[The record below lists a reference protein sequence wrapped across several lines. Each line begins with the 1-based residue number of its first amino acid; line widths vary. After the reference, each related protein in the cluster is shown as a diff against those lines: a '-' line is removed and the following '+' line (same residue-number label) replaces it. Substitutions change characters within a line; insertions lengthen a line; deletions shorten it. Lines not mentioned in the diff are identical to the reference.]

1 MGLRSALRALPADER
16 PPGLG
21 GPSTPSGSS
30 SSDVAVPVPVAFDDW
45 LAGRARQAPVVLALD
60 DIHWAD
66 GETLDVLT
74 YVLAG
79 PEERRLVL
87 LLTVRTSE
95 VGERHPLWRWLADA
109 RRLPGVEEV
118 TLGPLTRDEIGDE
131 VSLVLGRP
139 PIRLS
144 STRCSSGARATRT
157 SLAFSSPAST
167 RRPRRCRPGCPSSS
181 TLPPS
186 GSWST
191 LSDDAQRLLRSLAVA
206 GRPALGR
213 SLGRIAHVADLA
225 DPGPALREAV
235 DGGLVDVGEDGSCW
249 FHHPLQAEALELGL
263 LPDERR
269 VLHGR
274 FAAGYEEDVGRG
286 GDSGPDGDLAETI
299 SDHHILAGHEEAAY
313 GWALRAASSR
323 AGHDGIRRVR
333 MLRRAVDLRPRLE
346 RVPESLDDL
355 LDELRQAARD
365 VGALGGGARR
375 GRGAPR
381 RGRPGDRSA
390 AGCGARRVA
399 EHAGLPLGIRGTVS
413 DLCRAVELSADHPGT
428 WQRVVVCCEHSR
440 LLLWAGEVA
449 GAGVRR

>member
-1 MGLRSALRALPADER
+1 MAAILVGRAEELGRALELVRGARHGRFGAVIVHGDAGTGKTTLLRAACAEAGDETLVLSGSCLPLTSVSVPLMGLRSALRAVPTDER

-21 GPSTPSGSS
+21 RPSTPSGSS
-30 SSDVAVPVPVAFDDW
+30 SSDVAAPVPVAFDDW
-45 LAGRARQAPVVLALD
+45 LSGRARQAPLVLALD

-66 GETLDVLT
+66 AETLDVLT

-109 RRLPGVEEV
+109 RRLPGVEEL
-118 TLGPLTRDEIGDE
+118 TLGPLSRDEIGEE
-131 VSLVLGRP
+131 VSLVLG
-139 PIRLS
+139 
-144 STRCSSGARATRT
+144 A
-157 SLAFSSPAST
+157 PAH
-167 RRPRRCRPGCPSSS
+167 S
-181 TLPPS
+181 TLVDKVFERSQGNPYFARLLVTGLDQAAASLPTRLPEQLHAAAL

-235 DGGLVDVGEDGSCW
+235 DAGLVDVGEDGSCW

-355 LDELRQAARD
+355 LDELR
-365 VGALGGGARR
+365 
-375 GRGAPR
+375 
-381 RGRPGDRSA
+381 
-390 AGCGARRVA
+390 
-399 EHAGLPLGIRGTVS
+399 
-413 DLCRAVELSADHPGT
+413 
-428 WQRVVVCCEHSR
+428 
-440 LLLWAGEVA
+440 
-449 GAGVRR
+449 

>member
-1 MGLRSALRALPADER
+1 MDREAVTGDTGRVAAIVVGRAEELGRALELVRGAGNGRFRAIVVHGDAGTGKTTLMRAACAEAGDEALVLVGSCLPLTSVSVPLMGLRSALRALPADER

-21 GPSTPSGSS
+21 GPSTPSGNS

-144 STRCSSGARATRT
+144 STRCSSGAMATPT

-167 RRPRRCRPGCPSSS
+167 RRRRRCRPGCPSSS
-181 TLPPS
+181 TLPPWGAGARCRMTRSDSSAPSRSPAARRWGGRS
-186 GSWST
+186 GGSRTWPTWPTPVRPSARPWTWGWST
-191 LSDDAQRLLRSLAVA
+191 SARTARAGSTTHCRPRPSSWGCCRTRGACCMADSRPATRRTSAEGATPGRTGTSQRRSPTTTSWRGTRRRRTA
-206 GRPALGR
+206 GRFGQRA
-213 SLGRIAHVADLA
+213 A
-225 DPGPALREAV
+225 GPAMTAS
-235 DGGLVDVGEDGSCW
+235 GG
-249 FHHPLQAEALELGL
+249 
-263 LPDERR
+263 
-269 VLHGR
+269 
-274 FAAGYEEDVGRG
+274 
-286 GDSGPDGDLAETI
+286 
-299 SDHHILAGHEEAAY
+299 
-313 GWALRAASSR
+313 
-323 AGHDGIRRVR
+323 
-333 MLRRAVDLRPRLE
+333 
-346 RVPESLDDL
+346 
-355 LDELRQAARD
+355 
-365 VGALGGGARR
+365 
-375 GRGAPR
+375 
-381 RGRPGDRSA
+381 
-390 AGCGARRVA
+390 
-399 EHAGLPLGIRGTVS
+399 
-413 DLCRAVELSADHPGT
+413 
-428 WQRVVVCCEHSR
+428 
-440 LLLWAGEVA
+440 
-449 GAGVRR
+449 